1 MIISVDTNIL
11 IQASIVNGRSR
22 KVLLYVNS
30 HEKLVLSKIVL
41 EEYSDVINRKSILD
55 KYNPINILELL
66 NYEVIETSK
75 DIDSN
80 LFFIRDI
87 KDYPV
92 LYSVINSDVEIFVTN
107 DKDFDDVVIQ
117 KPIIMTSEKY
127 YEEFMQ

>member
-41 EEYSDVINRKSILD
+41 EEYSDVINRKSILG

-66 NYEVIETSK
+66 NYEVIETSE